1 MKIRYI
7 IIITL
12 IFVLCVLIPSMC
24 CAKDFKIELQN
35 PKNTKIFF
43 ELYWIDHPF
52 INVYSPLQI
61 SGGELLPHEIYKLSD
76 KYPTKTKWIIRWFKN
91 EIPSLIFFN
100 VKAGVSKVIIKY
112 KEIVIERGA

>member
-1 MKIRYI
+1 MLAIIGGTGLYNLDQLKIIKQQIVDTPFGKTSAPLIYGEYKNYKI
-7 IIITL
+7 IFL
-12 IFVLCVLIPSMC
+12 
-24 CAKDFKIELQN
+24 ARN
-35 PKNTKIFF
+35 GKN
-43 ELYWIDHPF
+43 H
-52 INVYSPLQI
+52 
-61 SGGELLPHEIYKLSD
+61 ELLPHEIYKLSD